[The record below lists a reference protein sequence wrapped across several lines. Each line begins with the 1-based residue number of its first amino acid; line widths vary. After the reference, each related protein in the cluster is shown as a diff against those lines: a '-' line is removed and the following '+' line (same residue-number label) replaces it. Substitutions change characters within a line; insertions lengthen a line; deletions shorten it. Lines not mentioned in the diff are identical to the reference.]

1 MKRRKNEK
9 DAHPPIGRVSQK
21 GRVGARPARSEVLLS
36 MRLSSRSGSKYGA
49 VIVAP
54 DGTQEAEPTQYQPH
68 QTYSQSFIQRS
79 KVFS

>member
-1 MKRRKNEK
+1 MRLGILLAILAASIMTLAGIFFRAN
-9 DAHPPIGRVSQK
+9 GTL
-21 GRVGARPARSEVLLS
+21 LLS